1 MRLSDRGFWGLE
13 ALSIVCGEL
22 TFCIAAGIWFALSQ
36 VNWFSEWIFQIP
48 IVLCWGLGA
57 LLSWLT
63 AKSTNSIPLKTYIW
77 TNCVYLA
84 LTIYNIR
91 ISRIRYND
99 KYQSLILCGN
109 IVVNPFLDLYF
120 LSGKTNGI
128 KTITTFS
135 KRKTYLFLRNVHI
148 FWLLYTF
155 AMVFYTPLIESRVGE
170 LCYIGLII
178 AVTAFIQRN
187 ISIAIRHDTPG
198 YILLNVWLFFI
209 YAPFYSRRVL
219 KNNWL

>member
-1 MRLSDRGFWGLE
+1 MDNPNSNCTLLGVRGSPFM
-13 ALSIVCGEL
+13 AHSQKRKQYSIQD
-22 TFCIAAGIWFALSQ
+22 I
-36 VNWFSEWIFQIP
+36 
-48 IVLCWGLGA
+48 
-57 LLSWLT
+57 
-63 AKSTNSIPLKTYIW
+63 YMDY
-77 TNCVYLA
+77 CVYLA